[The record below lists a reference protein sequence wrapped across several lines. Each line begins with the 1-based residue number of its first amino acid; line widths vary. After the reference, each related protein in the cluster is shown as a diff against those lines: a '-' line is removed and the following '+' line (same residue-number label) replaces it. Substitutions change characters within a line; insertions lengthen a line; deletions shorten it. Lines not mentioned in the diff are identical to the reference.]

1 MSDIMIQYFH
11 NYYWDLALSGK
22 VSLTIK
28 QFYLL

>member
-1 MSDIMIQYFH
+1 MQYFH